1 MEEGLK
7 SLFTVVVCEGK
18 QVDACVRERR
28 CCKEQSRGEQIQST
42 ALQMEG
48 EEVCRHGVT
57 VKRKNG
63 EKKWTGSAIL
73 EIGPSIFT

>member
-18 QVDACVRERR
+18 QVDVHVRERG
-28 CCKEQSRGEQIQST
+28 CCKEQSRGEQIQSK
-42 ALQMEG
+42 ALLMEG
-48 EEVCRHGVT
+48 EEVYRHGVT

-63 EKKWTGSAIL
+63 EKK
-73 EIGPSIFT
+73 